1 MPIRN
6 LLQEPTG
13 KVRQPKERER
23 AFCSGPIRSAGSVVE
38 TDAGM
43 TSRYDHVG
51 DDQVLRMIGL
61 QVRCDDADLLL
72 ELLERDAWNNA
83 HPLNPSTAGHTMI
96 TVQCPQQRRLTG
108 AVVAMN
114 DPAVARSNL
123 E

>member
-23 AFCSGPIRSAGSVVE
+23 AFCSSPIRGAGSVVE

-43 TSRYDHVG
+43 TSRYDHIG
-51 DDQVLRMIGL
+51 DGQLLRTIGL
-61 QVRCDDADLLL
+61 QVRRDDAGLLL
-72 ELLERDAWNNA
+72 ELLERDAGNDA

-96 TVQCPQQRRLTG
+96 TVQSPQ
-108 AVVAMN
+108 
-114 DPAVARSNL
+114 
-123 E
+123 